1 VPADHS
7 AAADLADR
15 PDPAARLDL
24 TPVLAVHDAVRR
36 DLVRLVQVLGGTAPV
51 TAGRAAALR
60 DHWVLLAGVL
70 AAHEH
75 AEDTVLWPALVE
87 AAPAAERVVAAAV
100 AQHAGLDDAMATAG
114 RLLDELVDP
123 ATPADREEVAA
134 AVERAAVL
142 ADHHFGLEED
152 RLLPLVDRALPTRAW
167 EAFVSA
173 WRRDVG
179 PGGGAAVLPF
189 LVEGARPDRVAS
201 LLAALDEGQRAAYAG
216 EWRPA
221 HDTRVA
227 LLW

>member
-1 VPADHS
+1 VPAD
-7 AAADLADR
+7 R
-15 PDPAARLDL
+15 EPALDL

-51 TAGRAAALR
+51 QPDRGAALR
-60 DHWVLLAGVL
+60 DHWRLLTGVL
-70 AAHEH
+70 SAHERV
-75 AEDTVLWPALVE
+75 EDTVLWPALLEVGPAD
-87 AAPAAERVVAAAV
+87 AAGTVSAAL
-100 AQHAGLDDAMATAG
+100 AQHAGLDEAIAAAG
-114 RLLDELVDP
+114 RLLDDP
-123 ATPADREEVAA
+123 ASTASQRGRDDVAA
-134 AVERAAVL
+134 ALEKAAVL

-152 RLLPLVDRALPTRAW
+152 RLLPLVEEWLPTPEW
-167 EAFVSA
+167 EAYVSA

-179 PGGGAAVLPF
+179 PGGGAVVLPF

-201 LLAALDEGQRAAYAG
+201 LLAALDDGQRVAYTV